1 MFLYYFKSW
10 GYERTVNK
18 FPMFCTNCQDL
29 MQEKSGVTLT
39 STVNF
44 ILNPELKK
52 FHKIYR
58 EIHKNML
65 KIFVEIRFEVL
76 RV

>member
-1 MFLYYFKSW
+1 
-10 GYERTVNK
+10 
-18 FPMFCTNCQDL
+18 

-52 FHKIYR
+52 FYKIYR

-65 KIFVEIRFEVL
+65 KIFAEIRFEVL
-76 RV
+76 IVYYHSIVRSK

>member
-1 MFLYYFKSW
+1 
-10 GYERTVNK
+10 
-18 FPMFCTNCQDL
+18 

-39 STVNF
+39 SSVNF

-76 RV
+76 RVYYHTIVRSKYPISIKYKEKFLKKVL